1 MTRVFN
7 IFNRFTLNLV
17 RDIIT
22 YSQSG
27 IGVFVSTLNQFSLVF
42 ISGEKAEVSSKR
54 SSCEEVQ
61 LERNKTTSEIYQN
74 NKDNFFESSGTIV
87 NQVTKYISLSIGSI
101 PNFR

>member
-1 MTRVFN
+1 M
-7 IFNRFTLNLV
+7 
-17 RDIIT
+17 
-22 YSQSG
+22 
-27 IGVFVSTLNQFSLVF
+27 
-42 ISGEKAEVSSKR
+42 SSKR